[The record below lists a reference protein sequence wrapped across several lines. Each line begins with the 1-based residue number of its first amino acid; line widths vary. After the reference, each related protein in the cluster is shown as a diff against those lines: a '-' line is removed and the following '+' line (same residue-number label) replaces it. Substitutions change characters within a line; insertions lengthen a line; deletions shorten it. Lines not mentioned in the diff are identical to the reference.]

1 MTLFGNNFNEG
12 VKDRERD
19 GRDRPI
25 KNAFRQL
32 GKIDFWL
39 PSHNARLQE
48 RLWGYNTSSTDVA
61 RVNNI
66 SNLIPNI
73 ISKLPSDNNTNSTK
87 TSELSSRS
95 INTTSD
101 LKIASNKTV
110 NVGNVSVRHMSID
123 ELIEACT
130 NLKNKLQ
137 SVHDDFLAI
146 YQNCTANQESFEQ
159 ERLYYSTEIEVLSE
173 QTFIQNSAIRFE
185 KNQQDTDQEIQK
197 LISLLNDLMMAII
210 NLTNQINDVDIVEID
225 KVIKWLENHPDR

>member
-25 KNAFRQL
+25 KNGFRQL

-39 PSHNARLQE
+39 PGHNTRLQE
-48 RLWGYNTSSTDVA
+48 RLKGYNTASTDVA
-61 RVNNI
+61 RVDNI
-66 SNLIPNI
+66 SSIIPNI
-73 ISKLPSDNNTNSTK
+73 ISKFPSDNNSTK
-87 TSELSSRS
+87 TSDLDSQS
-95 INTTSD
+95 INISSKLKVTS
-101 LKIASNKTV
+101 NTTV
-110 NVGNVSVRHMSID
+110 NVGSVLGKHMTID

-137 SVHDDFLAI
+137 SVHDDFLVI
-146 YQNCTANQESFEQ
+146 YKNCTENQESFKQ

-173 QTFIQNSAIRFE
+173 QTFIQNSAIRFA

-197 LISLLNDLMMAII
+197 LISLLDDLMMEII

-225 KVIKWLENHPDR
+225 KVIKWLENHPER